1 MDIESRREGRAMV
14 VALSGSIDALGGP
27 EASVYLAKIIDGG
40 DANLVLDLSGVTFI
54 SSAGVRMVLN
64 VVNMARQAGGDSR
77 LAALPRNVR
86 KVLDIGG
93 ITGAVQTFEDVTSA
107 VVSFAG

>member
-1 MDIESRREGRAMV
+1 
-14 VALSGSIDALGGP
+14 
-27 EASVYLAKIIDGG
+27 
-40 DANLVLDLSGVTFI
+40 
-54 SSAGVRMVLN
+54 
-64 VVNMARQAGGDSR
+64 MARQAGGDSR

-93 ITGAVQTFEDVTSA
+93 ITGAVQAFEDVTSA